1 MAANDIANNVSV
13 SQILDPAVITATT
26 PTSSVDT
33 QFDNGCMLM
42 VTLGDSADTLSG
54 SVYWELILQESSDDA
69 TWSAVTSATSVTW
82 GSVNSS
88 TGVFATINL
97 AGEDDSVYKIGYTG
111 PERYVRVNV
120 VATGTHSS
128 GTPVGALAGT
138 SPIHKPSSG
147 GNDGSPTG

>member
-1 MAANDIANNVSV
+1 MATNDIANNVSV

-88 TGVFATINL
+88 T
-97 AGEDDSVYKIGYTG
+97 
-111 PERYVRVNV
+111 
-120 VATGTHSS
+120 
-128 GTPVGALAGT
+128 
-138 SPIHKPSSG
+138 
-147 GNDGSPTG
+147 